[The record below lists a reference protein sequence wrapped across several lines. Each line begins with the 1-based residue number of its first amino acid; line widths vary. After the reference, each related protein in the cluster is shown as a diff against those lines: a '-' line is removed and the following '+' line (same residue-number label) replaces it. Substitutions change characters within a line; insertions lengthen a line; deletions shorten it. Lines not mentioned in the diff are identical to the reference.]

1 MATPAVSGFSQ
12 QVCCFSTSVVR
23 LFAKHMRPP
32 VQVYGIKG
40 CYAAA
45 LYSAASKQ
53 MEQVEKELLK
63 VAQILKEPK
72 MPTSIMNP
80 CVKHTV
86 KVKRLNDMTAKE
98 MFCPLMSSLISLLA
112 EHGCLNNIPGVIFAF
127 STMLSI
133 QCGEVPK

>member
-1 MATPAVSGFSQ
+1 M
-12 QVCCFSTSVVR
+12 VR

-53 MEQVEKELLK
+53 MEQVEKELLR

-98 MFCPLMSSLISLLA
+98 MFSPLMSSLISLFA
-112 EHGCLNNIPGVIFAF
+112 ENGCLNNIPESFLPF
-127 STMLSI
+127 
-133 QCGEVPK
+133 QPC